1 MRFTSDSRT
10 SPDRHGPGCGGPS
23 VRILAARAGRPAGD
37 IQLRLI
43 AAGLSAA
50 LSEAAR
56 YWAEQDGASP
66 LTALMDQVVTTFE
79 PLLEGLG

>member
-1 MRFTSDSRT
+1 MRAWVVGAR
-10 SPDRHGPGCGGPS
+10 PGSAGACC
-23 VRILAARAGRPAGD
+23 VGRPADD
-37 IQLRLI
+37 IQVRLV

-56 YWAEQDGASP
+56 YWAEQGGAPP
-66 LTALMDQVVTTFE
+66 LTALMDQAVTTFE